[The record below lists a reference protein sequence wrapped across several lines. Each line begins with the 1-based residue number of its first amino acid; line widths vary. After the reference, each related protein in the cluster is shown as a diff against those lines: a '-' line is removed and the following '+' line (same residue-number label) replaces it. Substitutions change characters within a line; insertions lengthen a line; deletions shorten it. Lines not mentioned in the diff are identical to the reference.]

1 MSEEEKT
8 ITLKKSDLWK
18 YSTFI
23 LIAVVVIGG
32 FLFLSGN
39 RTTTTGGSGNV
50 VDDTGTDTQPSINA
64 KALIE
69 GNDPVLGNTDATI
82 TILEFSD
89 FECPFCARAFEGA
102 ITDFKNSD
110 YFKNGEVNL
119 IYKQFPLN
127 SIHPRAQKAAEA
139 SLCADEQGKFWV
151 YHDKLFTSQAALTVN
166 DLKAYASQLGLDTG
180 KFNTCLDS
188 GKYAPEVSKETA
200 QATSAGGRGTPFF
213 IIANT
218 ETGESTTISG
228 AYPWTQFETAI
239 QSIQ

>member
-89 FECPFCARAFEGA
+89 FECPF
-102 ITDFKNSD
+102 
-110 YFKNGEVNL
+110 
-119 IYKQFPLN
+119 
-127 SIHPRAQKAAEA
+127 
-139 SLCADEQGKFWV
+139 
-151 YHDKLFTSQAALTVN
+151 
-166 DLKAYASQLGLDTG
+166 
-180 KFNTCLDS
+180 
-188 GKYAPEVSKETA
+188 
-200 QATSAGGRGTPFF
+200 
-213 IIANT
+213 
-218 ETGESTTISG
+218 
-228 AYPWTQFETAI
+228 
-239 QSIQ
+239 